1 MTNKVS
7 VIVPLFNKENF
18 IEKTLFSLKNQTYK
32 DFECL
37 IVDDGSTD
45 DSVKVVKNF
54 IEKYDLDWQLISQKN
69 SGQTKARNAGIHNSH
84 GLYIAFLDADDL
96 WTPNK
101 LELQVNT
108 LDKFPE
114 CSLVLTSYAIFK
126 SLDST
131 PRVVKHANPKRMNL
145 RWLDMR
151 GFGGGLESIGMS
163 PRKYLDAVDWFDE
176 SLSTS
181 SGLDLSLKLGVVGD
195 IQILSEISM
204 YYRIS
209 TGQWHSDFEPL
220 KRDLQTLKIRHAGD
234 SLRKIERRHQ
244 SYFYWVHLRPCSR
257 IGTVKIVL
265 ANTITFRFSRL
276 SMLTS
281 LLSRNLW
288 AQICGFFHK
297 KQTFKFLNDFK

>member
-7 VIVPLFNKENF
+7 VIVPLYNKEKY
-18 IEKTLFSLKNQTYK
+18 IEKTLVSLRNQTFK

-45 DSVKVVKNF
+45 GSVKVVKNF
-54 IEKYDLDWQLISQKN
+54 IEKYNLDWQLIMQKN
-69 SGQTKARNAGIHNSH
+69 SGQTKARNVGIRYSN
-84 GLYIAFLDADDL
+84 GLYVAFLDADDL
-96 WTPNK
+96 WTPDK
-101 LELQVNT
+101 LHLQVSI
-108 LDKFPE
+108 LDKFPD

-126 SLDST
+126 SFDSI
-131 PRVVKHANPKRMNL
+131 PRLVMHANPKRMNL

-163 PRKYLDAVDWFDE
+163 PRKYLDAADWFDE

-181 SGLDLSLKLGVVGD
+181 SGLDLSLKLGSLGD
-195 IQILSEISM
+195 IRILSEVSM

-209 TGQWHSDFEPL
+209 TGQWHSNFEPL
-220 KRDLQTLKIRHAGD
+220 KRDLEILKVRHAGD
-234 SLRKIERRHQ
+234 FSKKIGRRHQ
-244 SYFYWVHLRPCSR
+244 SYFYWVNLRSCSPIETVKAVFSNLIMFNSSR
-257 IGTVKIVL
+257 I
-265 ANTITFRFSRL
+265 N
-276 SMLTS
+276 MLCS

-297 KQTFKFLNDFK
+297 KQTLRFLNDFK